1 MAKCH
6 SEYDANKAL
15 AAGKSS
21 QPKAQAQAKER
32 EGSPLIA
39 LLVFLVAL
47 LPLFAWLSI
56 KAAEVLSK

>member
-15 AAGKSS
+15 AAGKNS
-21 QPKAQAQAKER
+21 QPKAQAKER